1 MKGQLPVY
9 STVARP
15 LQERSGLRAVV
26 DRVEYTPSLET
37 PNDRPF
43 AFIYFITVHNGS
55 SAPVTLKGRKWIITE
70 SDGLRHVIE
79 GDGIVGCF
87 PRLAPGE
94 SFSYNSY
101 HVVASDSRV
110 EGMFLACDDLRQPI
124 LVRVPGFTLNVPV

>member
-15 LQERSGLRAVV
+15 LQERSGLRAVI
-26 DRVEYTPSLET
+26 DRVEFNPALHTPA
-37 PNDRPF
+37 DRPF
-43 AFIYFITVHNGS
+43 AFLYFITIHNGWS
-55 SAPVTLKGRKWIITE
+55 EPVTLKGRKWIVTE
-70 SDGLRHVIE
+70 SSGMRHVTE

-87 PRLAPGE
+87 PYLTPGE

-101 HVVASDSRV
+101 HTVASDSRA

-124 LVRVPGFTLNVPV
+124 LVRVPEFAMSVPV